1 MKYERTR
8 PAGCVLFVCFL
19 NDCSI
24 FACMKKEGFIL
35 VIRGVVSAAI
45 FMLFLCGCVRD
56 REEGAFLREGDML
69 PEFEAVMSDGSCV
82 SGEMLRKQVSCIV
95 FFNTS
100 CPDCRKELPSIQRL
114 YDGYASKGVSFAVIS
129 RSEGYS
135 SVMDYWRENGLEM
148 PFSAQDTRH
157 VYSLFANSGIPR
169 VYMSGKDGIIRHVFA
184 DNPVPSYDE
193 LESALSG
200 LLQ

>member
-1 MKYERTR
+1 
-8 PAGCVLFVCFL
+8 
-19 NDCSI
+19 
-24 FACMKKEGFIL
+24 MKKKGRIL
-35 VIRGVVSAAI
+35 GIGAVLSAAV
-45 FMLFLCGCVRD
+45 FMFFLCGCISD

-69 PEFEAVMSDGSCV
+69 PDFEAVMSDGSCV
-82 SGEMLRKQVSCIV
+82 SGAMLRKRVSCIV

-114 YDGYASKGVSFAVIS
+114 YDGYASKGASFAVIS
-129 RSEGYS
+129 RCEGYS
-135 SVMDYWRENGLEM
+135 SIMDYWGKNGLEM
-148 PFSAQDTRH
+148 PFSAQDTRRL
-157 VYSLFANSGIPR
+157 YSLFANSGIPR

-193 LESALSG
+193 LEAALSG

>member
-1 MKYERTR
+1 M
-8 PAGCVLFVCFL
+8 
-19 NDCSI
+19 
-24 FACMKKEGFIL
+24 
-35 VIRGVVSAAI
+35 VIRGVVSAAV
-45 FMLFLCGCVRD
+45 FMLFLCGCIRD

-82 SGEMLRKQVSCIV
+82 SGEMLRKRVSCIV

-135 SVMDYWRENGLEM
+135 SVMDYWSRNGLEM

-193 LESALSG
+193 LESALSE